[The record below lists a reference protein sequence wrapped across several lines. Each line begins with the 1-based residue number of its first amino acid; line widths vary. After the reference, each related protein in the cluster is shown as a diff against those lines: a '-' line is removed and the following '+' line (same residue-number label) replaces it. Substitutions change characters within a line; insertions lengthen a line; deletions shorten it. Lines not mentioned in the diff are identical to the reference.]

1 MSFSYVK
8 EWSFRVQLAV
18 RISGQTVLINSA
30 KVTTANVNASNGV
43 VHIIDRV
50 LLPSGPTPTPGPPI
64 PIPGKTIVDLA
75 VATPDLS
82 TLVTAVKAGGLADTL
97 SGQGPFTV
105 FAPTNE
111 AFAALPAGV
120 LPNLLKPANK
130 AALDFVLKYHV
141 VSGALRASALKDGQR
156 LVTLEGSDLYVKLKG
171 KDVFINSVKVTTA
184 DVIASNGVVHIVNG
198 VLLPGQNA
206 TAL

>member
-1 MSFSYVK
+1 M
-8 EWSFRVQLAV
+8 
-18 RISGQTVLINSA
+18 G
-30 KVTTANVNASNGV
+30 
-43 VHIIDRV
+43 
-50 LLPSGPTPTPGPPI
+50 
-64 PIPGKTIVDLA
+64 
-75 VATPDLS
+75 
-82 TLVTAVKAGGLADTL
+82 
-97 SGQGPFTV
+97 V

-156 LVTLEGSDLYVKLKG
+156 LVTLEGSDLVKLKG

-198 VLLPGQNA
+198 VLLPGQ
-206 TAL
+206 